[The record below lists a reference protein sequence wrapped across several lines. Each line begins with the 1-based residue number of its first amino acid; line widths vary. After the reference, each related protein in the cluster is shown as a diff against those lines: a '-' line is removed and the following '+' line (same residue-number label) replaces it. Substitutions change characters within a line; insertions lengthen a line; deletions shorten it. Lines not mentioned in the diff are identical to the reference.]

1 MYKNINLGYQSAVL
15 ILNKKWYSIN
25 KKTGI
30 LNKKWY
36 SRNLFFHCP
45 HLYVVIIWFL
55 SYSPCL
61 YWIFHKCT
69 IQFVASKQED
79 WDQKNWVSS
88 DIWKTSKF
96 LLTGFFLRFP
106 NNMACLIISRVSHI
120 HTIISQKLV
129 KLFFY
134 LWEAFYRK
142 HSGQIVVLVKEESE
156 WGGLDRLLCW

>member
-1 MYKNINLGYQSAVL
+1 MRSPNKLETPYPSKLQWCTKISTWDINQRLL
-15 ILNKKWYSIN
+15 
-25 KKTGI
+25 I

-45 HLYVVIIWFL
+45 HLHVVIIWFL

-79 WDQKNWVSS
+79 WDQKNWVQIYASQVNFF
-88 DIWKTSKF
+88 W
-96 LLTGFFLRFP
+96 LVFFLRFP
-106 NNMACLIISRVSHI
+106 NNMTCLIISRVSHI

-129 KLFFY
+129 KLFFISG
-134 LWEAFYRK
+134 K
-142 HSGQIVVLVKEESE
+142 HSIENIV
-156 WGGLDRLLCW
+156 DRLLCW